1 MDFKYDEVV
10 MSRMPEQL
18 QKYIL
23 ENPEKFL
30 EQREVEGKKIHTVK
44 SKPKPVKKRR
54 GRKTREKLV
63 KPTAEKMI

>member
-23 ENPEKFL
+23 ENPEKFV

-44 SKPKPVKKRR
+44 NKPKPVKKRR
-54 GRKTREKLV
+54 GRKPREKSA